1 MSTLTPAGTGCVE
14 NGFPIDQRTGV
25 IAIMGSM
32 LKFPVAVNCTM
43 PLEFFASAEA
53 GDTVMLC
60 NWRADIVIME
70 LPPHETTVKR
80 AAVIAR
86 KSRALEIEDM
96 RIDTPKSAAEKGKRS
111 RKFNGTPIRR
121 RKEPSQGQVLS
132 PADFRSL

>member
-1 MSTLTPAGTGCVE
+1 MSTLTPAGTGCAE
-14 NGFPIDQRTGV
+14 NGFPIDHRTGV

-70 LPPHETTVKR
+70 LPPQETTISSTD
-80 AAVIAR
+80 VIAR
-86 KSRALEIEDM
+86 KSDALRM
-96 RIDTPKSAAEKGKRS
+96 NNLRIDTSKSTAEKGKRS
-111 RKFNGTPIRR
+111 RNLMVD
-121 RKEPSQGQVLS
+121 RKSTRLNS
-132 PADFRSL
+132 S

>member
-1 MSTLTPAGTGCVE
+1 MSTLTPAGTGCAE
-14 NGFPIDQRTGV
+14 NGFPIDHRTGV

-70 LPPHETTVKR
+70 LPPQETTISSTD
-80 AAVIAR
+80 VIAR
-86 KSRALEIEDM
+86 KSDALRM
-96 RIDTPKSAAEKGKRS
+96 NNLRIDTSKSTAEKGKRS
-111 RKFNGTPIRR
+111 RNLMVR
-121 RKEPSQGQVLS
+121 Q
-132 PADFRSL
+132 